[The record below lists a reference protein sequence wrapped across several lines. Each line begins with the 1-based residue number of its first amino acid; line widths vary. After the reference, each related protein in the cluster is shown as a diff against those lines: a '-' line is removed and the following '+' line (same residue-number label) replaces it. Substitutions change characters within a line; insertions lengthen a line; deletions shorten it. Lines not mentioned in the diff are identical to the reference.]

1 MRSIFCLA
9 VLASIPPVIAGTPGE
24 VLVRALGTGRYQ
36 LSVAL
41 EDTVDPARGQAALVP
56 KAIELCGALLPE
68 FGHYRFEGNE
78 PLAGTDKPSKRSLQY
93 TQDIECKDPSAPV
106 AGSDIPPAPA
116 TPPTAEDEADVRKR
130 TLAYLEAKD
139 TNDFDIA
146 FAMLGPTMA
155 GYMTPE
161 SWRKPRATFN
171 AATGGQAEREVIRI
185 TWYDDPQNAP
195 TPGRYAAADYRA
207 SYASKAFY
215 CGYVV
220 WLRQKD
226 GGYRIVREEEG
237 QATPDMVAKMAPESM
252 AATRMQLGCR
262 D

>member
-1 MRSIFCLA
+1 MRPSTCFIALA
-9 VLASIPPVIAGTPGE
+9 F
-24 VLVRALGTGRYQ
+24 LGTATAAATDQVKVTELGNGRYQ
-36 LSVAL
+36 LSVKLA
-41 EDTVDPARGQAALVP
+41 ETVDPSHGQAALVP
-56 KAIELCGALLPE
+56 KALELCGSLRPE
-68 FGHYRFEGNE
+68 LGHYRFEGTE
-78 PLAGTDKPSKRSLQY
+78 PMAGTKNAPKRSLQY
-93 TQDIECKDPSAPV
+93 TQDIECKDPSASPAV
-106 AGSDIPPAPA
+106 TDIPPAPA
-116 TPPTAEDEADVRKR
+116 TPPSADDEADIRKR

-139 TNDFDIA
+139 TNNFDAA
-146 FAMLGPTMA
+146 FAMLGPTMV

-161 SWRKPRATFN
+161 SWRNPRATFN

-185 TWYDDPQNAP
+185 TWYDNPQNAP

-226 GGYRIVREEEG
+226 GSYLILREEEG
-237 QATPDMVAKMAPESM
+237 QATPEMVAGIPPESM
-252 AATRMQLGCR
+252 TAVRTQLGCR